1 MKKLAVLA
9 ITILFTSLGIQSFAQ
24 QKQNADNKESKK
36 ELKEERKALRK
47 LEGTIVS
54 PAAKSNFNKD
64 FPTASNVQWRRFE
77 SYDEVAFTIDSKKY
91 KSFYDYDANLVGT
104 TSPKTFA
111 ELPARGQKEIK
122 EKYKD
127 YKVGPILFFDDN
139 EANVTDMILY
149 GTQFD
154 DSDSYFVELTKG
166 PEKIVVQVTSAGFVN
181 FFKKL

>member
-1 MKKLAVLA
+1 MKKIAVVSA
-9 ITILFTSLGIQSFAQ
+9 TILLSFLEIQSFAQ
-24 QKQNADNKESKK
+24 NEQKAAIKETKK

-47 LEGTIVS
+47 LDGTIVS

-64 FPTASNVQWRRFE
+64 FPSASNVQWRRYDT
-77 SYDEVAFTIDSKKY
+77 YDEVAFTIDGKKY

-111 ELPARGQKEIK
+111 ELPERGQKEIK

-127 YKVGPILFFDDN
+127 YKIGPILFFDDN
-139 EANVTDMILY
+139 EANATDMILY

-154 DSDSYFVELTKG
+154 DTDSYFVELTKG
-166 PEKIVVQVTSAGFVN
+166 PEKIAVQVTSAGFVN

>member
-1 MKKLAVLA
+1 MKKLAVIA
-9 ITILFTSLGIQSFAQ
+9 VTILFTSLATESFAQ
-24 QKQNADNKESKK
+24 QKQNVAIKETKK

-47 LEGTIVS
+47 LDGTVVS

-64 FPTASNVQWRRFE
+64 FPRASNAQWRRID
-77 SYDEVAFTIDSKKY
+77 SYDEVAFTIDNKKY

-104 TSPKTFA
+104 TSQKTFA
-111 ELPARGQKEIK
+111 ELPARGQKEIN

-139 EANVTDMILY
+139 EANATDMILY

-154 DSDSYFVELTKG
+154 DTDSYFVELTKG
-166 PEKIVVQVTSAGFVN
+166 PEKIVVQMTSAGFVN